1 MDENFNKGEK
11 MKANMQRTIG
21 AFALVT
27 AVSFGASAQGVP
39 PGPPVNIQ
47 IVSQPGPALPQFTKV
62 DVPLLRDRIVKQ
74 SNNRITVTLSSWPER
89 NLNGPEI
96 IRLVRSGQVDIGA
109 VPLGTVAGDVPLLD
123 IVDLAG
129 LNPTLKQARH
139 VANAILH
146 DVNKDLEKTGTRI
159 IAVYPFP
166 AQVFFCREPVTG
178 LADLKGK
185 KIRTFT
191 ASLNDLVTAFGA
203 QPVSIGFP
211 EVYAALERGVADCA
225 ITGTSS
231 GNGARWYEV
240 TRGLYVLPVG
250 WAVAAYIV
258 NAQWWDKLDPSVRGY
273 LEIVMKE
280 VEDAQWKLGEK
291 ATEDGIA
298 CNAGNRTG
306 CEIGKLV
313 ENKPMSVTRA
323 TLADIQALRA
333 ALASSVLPNWVK
345 RCGERCGAFYT
356 KSVAPITGV
365 PLKTN

>member
-1 MDENFNKGEK
+1 MSK
-11 MKANMQRTIG
+11 MLKRI
-21 AFALVT
+21 FVT
-27 AVSFGASAQGVP
+27 AAMVVASFSASAQSVP

-47 IVSQPGPALPQFTKV
+47 IVTQPGPALPQFTKV
-62 DVPLLRDRIVKQ
+62 DIPLLRDRIVQQ
-74 SNNRITVTLSSWPER
+74 SNKRITVTLSSWPER

-129 LNPTLKQARH
+129 LNPTLAQARR
-139 VANAILH
+139 VARAILR

-166 AQVFFCREPVTG
+166 AQVFFCREPVG
-178 LADLKGK
+178 SLADLKGK

-211 EVYAALERGVADCA
+211 EVYASLERGVADCA

-258 NAQWWDKLDPSVRGY
+258 NAQWWDKLDPQVRQY
-273 LEIVMKE
+273 LEVVMRE
-280 VEDAQWKLGEK
+280 VEDAQWRLGEQ

-298 CNAGNRTG
+298 CNSGNRNG
-306 CEIGKLV
+306 CQIGKLV
-313 ENKPMSVTRA
+313 ENKPMNVTRA
-323 TLADIQALRA
+323 TEADIKALRN
-333 ALASSVLPNWVK
+333 ALAASVLPNWVK
-345 RCGERCGAFYT
+345 RCGERCGAFYNN
-356 KSVAPITGV
+356 SVAPITGV
-365 PLKTN
+365 PLKLN